1 MKSFCNF
8 ATGLTLCLAIAGPAA
23 AQDAAHGQVLFSAE
37 CAACH
42 STVPGQNGV
51 GPSLAGVYGSRA
63 GMVPGYKF
71 SVALKQSTI
80 VWTSETLEAFLTD
93 PNSDV
98 TGTNMPLPGTV
109 MHLGMPNATDRA
121 DVIAYL
127 RTLKQ

>member
-1 MKSFCNF
+1 MKSFRNV
-8 ATGLTLCLAIAGPAA
+8 ASGLALCLAIAGPAA
-23 AQDAAHGQVLFSAE
+23 AQDAARGSVLFSVE